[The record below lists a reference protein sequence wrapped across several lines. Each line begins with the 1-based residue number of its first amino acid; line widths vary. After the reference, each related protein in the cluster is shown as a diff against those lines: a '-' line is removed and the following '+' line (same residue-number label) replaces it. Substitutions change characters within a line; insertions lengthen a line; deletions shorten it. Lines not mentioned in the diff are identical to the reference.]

1 MGVNVSDIF
10 RLIDRRS
17 FPRKLPL
24 ELSPHST
31 PRAETGN
38 HSILP
43 KSVAIAREA
52 IPPQFAHPIRSN
64 LPGWYAS
71 KVRSQLNLSLPWMQ
85 PVPLVVGMKFLPIT
99 NLLFLILLGFFQ
111 SYSLFRLSVSRC
123 LGTARLV
130 PHFHPWVSPQ
140 PCPRSE
146 QKLPC
151 PLQGPHLL
159 GSNKKL
165 SPCEDGTW
173 LLGKVTTLGPGL
185 MHQTAFEKPFE
196 ESAPPFALG
205 NPQVPRAQSGIH

>member
-24 ELSPHST
+24 ELSSHST

-38 HSILP
+38 HSMLP
-43 KSVAIAREA
+43 KSVAIAWEA
-52 IPPQFAHPIRSN
+52 IPPQFAHPIRPN

-85 PVPLVVGMKFLPIT
+85 PVPLVVGMKLLPIT

-111 SYSLFRLSVSRC
+111 SYSLFRLWVSRC

-130 PHFHPWVSPQ
+130 PHFHPWGVP
-140 PCPRSE
+140 
-146 QKLPC
+146 
-151 PLQGPHLL
+151 
-159 GSNKKL
+159 
-165 SPCEDGTW
+165 
-173 LLGKVTTLGPGL
+173 TTLPPIRTKIAMSSPG
-185 MHQTAFEKPFE
+185 TSPSWF
-196 ESAPPFALG
+196 
-205 NPQVPRAQSGIH
+205 